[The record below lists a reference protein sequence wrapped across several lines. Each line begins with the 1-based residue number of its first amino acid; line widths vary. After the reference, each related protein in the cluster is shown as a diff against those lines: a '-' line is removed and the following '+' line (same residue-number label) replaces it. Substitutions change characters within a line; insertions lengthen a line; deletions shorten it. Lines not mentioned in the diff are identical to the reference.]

1 MGIGIVLLQIM
12 PAIAKDELKPVLE
25 KKNEEIPSPKTSKPD
40 LNLFKQKYCDT
51 LKFSPS
57 VCASRNLHLKQTLPV
72 DVQVAG
78 DQKFELSGLAVR
90 NGQLFG
96 VNDKNDPFL
105 YRIATRG
112 SQSAAERVSEI
123 KPLSPEI
130 TCDGKPLDLEGLV
143 PDGKKGFIVINEACS
158 KAIKVANDGTPSLVK
173 LDYLE
178 EQIPTVGN
186 GFEAV
191 ALDPVTNRLYLVK
204 ERAPRKI
211 YEYDLASG
219 KLLRAF
225 DIPSPIGNPDGSPIM
240 IPNTNPQGKPWTYG
254 PTAADAYVES
264 HFLYLLER
272 ESASILKID
281 LSKETPQLVDFVSY
295 ARNNVDNLYDTG
307 EPFGLAEG
315 LTMDGAH
322 LYLATD
328 NNSKPTK
335 RDPKD
340 TRSRLF
346 IFKRPKGF

>member
-1 MGIGIVLLQIM
+1 MVKNIAYWKGFFMGIGIVLLQIM

-158 KAIKVANDGTPSLVK
+158 KA
-173 LDYLE
+173 
-178 EQIPTVGN
+178 
-186 GFEAV
+186 
-191 ALDPVTNRLYLVK
+191 
-204 ERAPRKI
+204 RKI